1 MQSQQPRRQG
11 LDHLD
16 IDHDVAPLHH
26 LAQSDLGDARGILGY
41 GPLAHEPPKRG
52 DDFYRSQ
59 RPHHHCVVGTEPRCD
74 TRRTFLMDQERN
86 NRRAVPEPH
95 RPSSRSRRRAAT
107 TSALTRGLPWIDLR
121 ESVPLPRRTTPR
133 RSRRSNHSASSPG
146 TGERVPA
153 RSTRAMTRSRSHTR
167 MDTPRCTRRRYW
179 LRGFVSTADLKL
191 TEE

>member
-1 MQSQQPRRQG
+1 MQTQQPRSQG

-41 GPLAHEPPKRG
+41 GPLAHEPAKRG

-59 RPHHHCVVGTEPRCD
+59 RPHHHYVVATYPRCD

-107 TSALTRGLPWIDLR
+107 TSALTRGLPWIHLR
-121 ESVPLPRRTTPR
+121 ERVPLPRRTTPR

-146 TGERVPA
+146 TGEWVRSEERRVGEEG
-153 RSTRAMTRSRSHTR
+153 RS
-167 MDTPRCTRRRYW
+167 W
-179 LRGFVSTADLKL
+179 
-191 TEE
+191 